1 MVNDVK
7 YYTNEMPK
15 LFEELL
21 ITVELYIRLYYE
33 L

>member
-15 LFEELL
+15 LFEELF

>member
-7 YYTNEMPK
+7 YYINEMPK
-15 LFEELL
+15 PFEELP